1 MQAPKFLPDV
11 QPWGLPIALPCGN
24 PNGWNWRSSSV
35 VSLKAPERA
44 NAACPRVEIL
54 GLFGSGKTTLAK
66 RLTRR
71 GCTHLAEDHALNPFW
86 GDDRILSISG
96 QLPYDLS
103 FLLQHWHA
111 AARRPLD
118 AESVGICDWSFVTD
132 RLWASMRDEGDM
144 DVYDA
149 AHRRC
154 LKRMGD
160 PIGYLYLRHSID
172 VVASRLAKRGRE
184 VEAPLLQTLSE
195 AFAQLERIADSF
207 RPSSVIVCDD
217 FFSADDLD
225 RAIEGWRG

>member
-1 MQAPKFLPDV
+1 M
-11 QPWGLPIALPCGN
+11 
-24 PNGWNWRSSSV
+24 
-35 VSLKAPERA
+35 VSLKAPERGG
-44 NAACPRVEIL
+44 AARPRVEIL

-71 GCTHLAEDHALNPFW
+71 GCAHLAEDHALNPFW

-111 AARRPLD
+111 AAHHPLD
-118 AESVGICDWSFVTD
+118 TDSVGICDWSFVTD

-144 DVYDA
+144 EVYDA

-160 PIGYLYLRHSID
+160 PIGYLYLRHPIG

-184 VEAPLLQTLSE
+184 VEAPLMQTLSD
-195 AFAQLERIADSF
+195 AFDQLERLAENLP
-207 RPSSVIVCDD
+207 PSTVVVCDD
-217 FFSADDLD
+217 SFSEDDLD
-225 RAIEGWRG
+225 RAIEGWRE